1 MITEIIHRLFKI
13 SPSQFTDLYIIT
25 LLSSIPLFTCTAP
38 NTDLHL
44 SPKLN
49 INAKNSP
56 LA

>member
-38 NTDLHL
+38 NTDLL

-49 INAKNSP
+49 INVKNSP